1 LTGTHNAVSK
11 FTLDVAYDFDFI
23 LFGIS
28 CHEKD
33 YRISWA
39 LREKLEIDLCRGE
52 DLVINPRKTATPEVY
67 AVFEHFHDDNDS
79 GYFLVSN
86 RCESAFLIPEQKSFD
101 YFLIIRGAYDTE
113 FKEQI
118 LKQIREIP
126 FVLAVV
132 SINPQTLKSKQ
143 NLIF

>member
-1 LTGTHNAVSK
+1 MSK
-11 FTLDVAYDFDFI
+11 FTLDVEYDFDFI

-39 LREKLEIDLCRGE
+39 LREKLDIDLCRGE
-52 DLVINPRKTATPEVY
+52 DLVINPRKAGTPEVY

-79 GYFLVSN
+79 GFFLVSN
-86 RCESAFLIPEQKSFD
+86 RCETGFLIPEHKSFD
-101 YFLIIRGAYDTE
+101 YFLIVRGAYDSDY
-113 FKEQI
+113 KENI
-118 LKQIREIP
+118 LKRVREIP
-126 FVLAVV
+126 FILAVH
-132 SINPQTLKSKQ
+132 SINPATLKSRQ